1 MSVMN
6 IELSRTQYPAVLG
19 STWRAETV
27 GDRLGFDVSMFRTPS
42 EQDGRFAQPIPC
54 PKTKGADR
62 RIDWDENFSDA
73 VAPLLVRLH
82 RLARRILHSVDL
94 AEDAVQEA
102 ILSLWKEGR
111 LPPNPSAW
119 LNRAVVNRSL
129 HLNRSRHRRRRHELL
144 ACLHRPESDPT
155 GDAAR
160 ALEAE
165 EISARIGQA
174 LSMLSDRLR
183 MVFIL
188 REIEQMD
195 YESIADRLRIPLG
208 TVRSRLARSRE
219 ALQRALGDNDCAST

>member
-1 MSVMN
+1 MSVTN
-6 IELSRTQYPAVLG
+6 AGVSGTPVREVLG
-19 STWRAETV
+19 STWLAETV
-27 GDRLGFDVSMFRTPS
+27 GDPFGFDDVSMFRTPS

-54 PKTKGADR
+54 PKSKGAD
-62 RIDWDENFSDA
+62 IDWDENFSDA
-73 VAPLLVRLH
+73 VAPLLVGLH
-82 RLARRILHSVDL
+82 RLARRILHSDDL

-102 ILSLWKEGR
+102 ILSLWKAGQ
-111 LPPNPSAW
+111 LPPNPRAW

-129 HLNRSRHRRRRHELL
+129 HLNRSRRRRRRHELL

-165 EISARIGQA
+165 EIGARIDEA
-174 LSMLSDRLR
+174 LSTLSDHLR

-188 REIEQMD
+188 REVEQLD
-195 YESIADRLRIPLG
+195 YESIADLLQIPLG

-219 ALQRALGDNDCAST
+219 ALQRALGRDDRA

>member
-1 MSVMN
+1 MSVVMN
-6 IELSRTQYPAVLG
+6 AGVSRTQVREVLG
-19 STWRAETV
+19 STWLAETV
-27 GDRLGFDVSMFRTPS
+27 GDPFGFDDVSMFRTPS
-42 EQDGRFAQPIPC
+42 EQDGRYAQPIPC
-54 PKTKGADR
+54 PKSKGADR

-73 VAPLLVRLH
+73 IAPLLVQLH
-82 RLARRILHSVDL
+82 RLARRILHSDDL

-102 ILSLWKEGR
+102 ILSLWKAGR
-111 LPPNPSAW
+111 LPPNPRAW

-165 EISARIGQA
+165 EIRARIDEA
-174 LSMLSDRLR
+174 LSTLSVRHR
-183 MVFIL
+183 TVFIL

-195 YESIADRLRIPLG
+195 YESIAELLRIPVG

-219 ALQRALGDNDCAST
+219 ALRQALERDDRA